1 MKVIKSNIIL
11 KQHQRDLISGVL
23 SYPHS
28 IHVCK
33 SKRQVGK
40 SVACEMLI
48 LKVAVDKPKSFSMYL
63 SPTLKQSRKVFKEV
77 KNAIEGSSVFFKANE
92 ALFEII
98 LRNGSVIQFVSA
110 EQKDNL
116 RGYTISGMLVV
127 DEAAFI
133 SDEIFDL
140 ILPTTDV
147 HQAPILIVSTPLF
160 RSGFFYDFYTDG
172 LDAYNENVHSYDW
185 AKYDMSDIL
194 SPERLEFYRQ
204 RLPKDKFTNEYLGLF
219 TDLGTGIFG
228 NVSDILNDDPDRVA
242 DCVMGVDF
250 SSGTGHDDTSITIFN
265 VKKQMVYIESFN
277 DKDETETIDR
287 IIELIKVFNPT
298 KCTVE
303 LNSIGR
309 IFYGLLQK
317 KISQIRKVDIH
328 GNGIKTTIHGFNTSN
343 ESKRKIVAQMQVA
356 IQNKECTLLNNEK
369 LLNQFSQFESK
380 LTSAGNVTYAAS
392 GSSKDDMVMSTLIAY
407 NSLSS
412 GSYSIR

>member
-11 KQHQRDLISGVL
+11 KQHQRDLIGGVL

-228 NVSDILNDDPDRVA
+228 NVSDILNDNPRKDLKLF
-242 DCVMGVDF
+242 MGVDW
-250 SSGTGHDDTSITIFN
+250 GTGTDNDETSITIFN
-265 VKKQMVYIESFN
+265 SEKEMVYIESFN
-277 DKDETETIDR
+277 DKDETETIQR
-287 IIELIKVFNPT
+287 IIEILQEYKPLKV
-298 KCTVE
+298 TVE

-317 KISQIRKVDIH
+317 KINECHIQTHLR
-328 GNGIKTTIHGFNTSN
+328 GFNTSN
-343 ESKRKIVAQMQVA
+343 DSKRKLVENFQVA
-356 IQNKECTLLNNEK
+356 IQNKDCTLLNNEK
-369 LLNQFSQFESK
+369 LLNQMSQFESK
-380 LTSAGNVTYAAS
+380 LTSTGKVTYAAS
-392 GSSKDDMVMSTLIAY
+392 KSNHDDMIMSTLLAY
-407 NSLSS
+407 DCINS

>member
-1 MKVIKSNIIL
+1 
-11 KQHQRDLISGVL
+11 
-23 SYPHS
+23 
-28 IHVCK
+28 
-33 SKRQVGK
+33 
-40 SVACEMLI
+40 MLI

-228 NVSDILNDDPDRVA
+228 NVSDILNDNPRKDLKLF
-242 DCVMGVDF
+242 MGVDW
-250 SSGTGHDDTSITIFN
+250 GTGTDNDETSITIFN
-265 VKKQMVYIESFN
+265 SEKEMVYIESFN
-277 DKDETETIDR
+277 DKDETETIQR
-287 IIELIKVFNPT
+287 IIEILQEYKPLKV
-298 KCTVE
+298 TVE

-317 KISQIRKVDIH
+317 KINECHIQTHLR
-328 GNGIKTTIHGFNTSN
+328 GFNTSN
-343 ESKRKIVAQMQVA
+343 DSKRRLVENFQVA

-380 LTSAGNVTYAAS
+380 LTSTGKVTYAAS
-392 GSSKDDMVMSTLIAY
+392 KSSRDDMIMSTLLAY
-407 NSLSS
+407 DCINS

>member
-11 KQHQRDLISGVL
+11 KQHQRDLIGGVL

-228 NVSDILNDDPDRVA
+228 NVSDILNDNPRKDLKLF
-242 DCVMGVDF
+242 MGVDW
-250 SSGTGHDDTSITIFN
+250 GTGTDNDETSITIFN
-265 VKKQMVYIESFN
+265 SEKEMVYIESFN
-277 DKDETETIDR
+277 DKDETETIQR
-287 IIELIKVFNPT
+287 IIEILQEYKPLKV
-298 KCTVE
+298 TVE

-317 KISQIRKVDIH
+317 KINECHIQTHLR
-328 GNGIKTTIHGFNTSN
+328 GFNTSN
-343 ESKRKIVAQMQVA
+343 DSKRRLVENFQVA
-356 IQNKECTLLNNEK
+356 IQNKDCTLLNNEK
-369 LLNQFSQFESK
+369 LLNQMSQFESK
-380 LTSAGNVTYAAS
+380 LTSTGKVTYAAS
-392 GSSKDDMVMSTLIAY
+392 KSNRDDMIMSTLLAY
-407 NSLSS
+407 DCINS

>member
-194 SPERLEFYRQ
+194 SHERLEFYRQ

-228 NVSDILNDDPDRVA
+228 NVSDILNDNPRKDLKLF
-242 DCVMGVDF
+242 MGVDW
-250 SSGTGHDDTSITIFN
+250 GTGTDNDETSITIFN
-265 VKKQMVYIESFN
+265 SEKEMVYIESFN
-277 DKDETETIDR
+277 DKDETETIQR
-287 IIELIKVFNPT
+287 IIEILQEHKPLKV
-298 KCTVE
+298 TVE

-317 KISQIRKVDIH
+317 KINEYHIQTHLR
-328 GNGIKTTIHGFNTSN
+328 GFNTSN
-343 ESKRKIVAQMQVA
+343 DSKRRLVENFQVA
-356 IQNKECTLLNNEK
+356 IQNKDCTLLNNEK
-369 LLNQFSQFESK
+369 LLNQMSQFESK
-380 LTSAGNVTYAAS
+380 LTSTGKVTYAAS
-392 GSSKDDMVMSTLIAY
+392 KSNHDDMVMSTLLAY
-407 NSLSS
+407 DCING

>member
-228 NVSDILNDDPDRVA
+228 NVSDILNDNPRKDLKLF
-242 DCVMGVDF
+242 MGVDW
-250 SSGTGHDDTSITIFN
+250 GTGTDNDETSITIFN
-265 VKKQMVYIESFN
+265 SEKEMVHIESFN
-277 DKDETETIDR
+277 DKDETETIQR
-287 IIELIKVFNPT
+287 IIEILQEYKPLKV
-298 KCTVE
+298 TVE

-317 KISQIRKVDIH
+317 KINEYHIQTHLR
-328 GNGIKTTIHGFNTSN
+328 GFNTSN
-343 ESKRKIVAQMQVA
+343 DSKRRLVENFQVA
-356 IQNKECTLLNNEK
+356 IQNKDCTLLNNEK
-369 LLNQFSQFESK
+369 LLNQMSQFESK
-380 LTSAGNVTYAAS
+380 LTSTGKVTYAAS
-392 GSSKDDMVMSTLIAY
+392 KSNHDDMIMSTLLAY
-407 NSLSS
+407 DCINS